1 MRARFLDSPGYPSR
15 RRYILFGTG
24 EKDFARRMEPICCIS
39 VYGIGADVLISKELK
54 KGSTDFMILSL
65 LEDGP
70 RHGYEIGKLI
80 ETRSEGVLKLH
91 AASLYPIL
99 YRLESK
105 RLVQGA
111 WERKAGGRKRR
122 FYRLTA
128 AGRKLLSRERGSWR
142 AFVAAIDKV
151 ARVRH
156 AEIADLD

>member
-1 MRARFLDSPGYPSR
+1 M
-15 RRYILFGTG
+15 
-24 EKDFARRMEPICCIS
+24 
-39 VYGIGADVLISKELK
+39 ISKELK
-54 KGSTDFMILSL
+54 KGSTEVLILSM

-80 ETRSEGVLKLH
+80 ESRSEGVLKLH

-111 WERKAGGRKRR
+111 WERKAGGRRRR

-128 AGRKLLSRERGSWR
+128 AGRKLLSRERASFR
-142 AFVAAIDKV
+142 SFVAAIEKV
-151 ARVRH
+151 AGIRH
-156 AEIADLD
+156 AELNQVD